1 MLSIFQNF
9 VVTLLRHKGGANA
22 VEYALI
28 MALVA
33 VFIIAGILAMSGP
46 SGRCLPPWRPASATR
61 RTVVRRCS
69 KGLDPEFRATGKPGR
84 GRSNAAVPPSPGGAY
99 PRKPV
104 GRMR

>member
-33 VFIIAGILAMSGP
+33 VFVIAGVITMSGAIG
-46 SGRCLPPWRPASATR
+46 GRCSIPWRPASAT
-61 RTVVRRCS
+61 
-69 KGLDPEFRATGKPGR
+69 P
-84 GRSNAAVPPSPGGAY
+84 
-99 PRKPV
+99 
-104 GRMR
+104 